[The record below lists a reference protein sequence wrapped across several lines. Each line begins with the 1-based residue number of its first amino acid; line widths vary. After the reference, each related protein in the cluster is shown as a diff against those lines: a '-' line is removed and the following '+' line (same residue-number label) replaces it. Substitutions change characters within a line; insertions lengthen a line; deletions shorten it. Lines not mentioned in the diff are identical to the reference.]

1 MPTAVVTEP
10 WAVARRPLSRAMYD
24 VLVEA
29 GAYRGQP
36 VELIEGDV
44 VEMAP
49 QGPRHGN
56 AVRRASTR
64 LAAGLVARFG
74 ERYLVGTQTPL
85 AAGVYSQTEPD
96 LAIVDWGASTD
107 EAHPATAH
115 LVVEIAETSHRTDLV
130 EKARVYAGARVAQYW
145 VVDLP
150 ARAIVVH
157 TDPVPE
163 DAPSGRPASFGTV
176 RRLPWEAE
184 LEVLGLTVRP
194 SELF

>member
-1 MPTAVVTEP
+1 
-10 WAVARRPLSRAMYD
+10 MYD

-56 AVRRASTR
+56 AVGRVTTL
-64 LAAGLVARFG
+64 LAARLVQVFG
-74 ERYLVGTQTPL
+74 HRYLVRPQTPL
-85 AAGVYSQTEPD
+85 AASPYSEPEPD
-96 LAIVDWGASTD
+96 VAVVDWAASTD

-115 LVVEIAETSHRTDLV
+115 LVIEVAETSHRTDLTV
-130 EKARVYAGARVAQYW
+130 KARVYAGARVQRYW

-150 ARAIVVH
+150 ARAVVVH

-163 DAPSGRPASFGTV
+163 DTASGRPASYGTV
-176 RRLPWEAE
+176 RRLPWDAE